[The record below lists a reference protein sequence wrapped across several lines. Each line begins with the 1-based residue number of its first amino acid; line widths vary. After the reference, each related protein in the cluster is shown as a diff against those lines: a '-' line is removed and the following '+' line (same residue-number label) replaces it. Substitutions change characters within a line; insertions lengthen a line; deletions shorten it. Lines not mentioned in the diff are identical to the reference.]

1 MTATSHVVAPG
12 ECLREWIEEHGVSLQ
27 RVAGLMGCSR
37 ERVSGIPC
45 CWCAPM
51 GKLGAAVSG

>member
-1 MTATSHVVAPG
+1 M
-12 ECLREWIEEHGVSLQ
+12 REWIEEHGVSLQ